1 MGFSC
6 MKAAFNTEEHDL
18 FRKALRKMLDKEA
31 YPHFNQWESDREI
44 PRDFWLKMGE
54 NGFLCPWVDEEYG
67 GLGLDFSYSMILIE
81 ELERVG
87 QGLAGGICLHSD
99 IVSPYISMFGTEQQK
114 KKWLPGCISGD
125 LITAIAM
132 TEPGAGSDLAG
143 VKTTARREGDFYIL
157 NGEKTFI
164 TNGLTAD
171 LAVVVCKT
179 DLQAKPAHKGISLLV
194 VERGTEGF
202 SRGKKLDKIGIHS
215 GDTGELIFEDAKVPA
230 GNLLGEEG
238 KGFYYLMQNLQQER
252 LIVAIQCQI
261 EAEEMLRIT
270 MDYVKKRKA
279 FGQSISKFQN
289 TQFKI
294 AEMATEIDLGRTY
307 VNQLTARHLSEEEIV
322 KEVSMAKWWVSEM
335 AKRVAAEC
343 LQLHGGYG
351 YMEEY
356 EIARRYRDIPV
367 ASIYAGSTEIMKTI
381 IAKKLDL

>member
-1 MGFSC
+1 
-6 MKAAFNTEEHDL
+6 MKVAFMTEEHDL
-18 FRKALRKMLDKEA
+18 FRKSLRKMLDKEA
-31 YPHFNQWESDREI
+31 YPYFNQWEEDREI
-44 PRDFWLKMGE
+44 PRDFWLKMGQ
-54 NGFLCPWVDEEYG
+54 NGFLCPWVDEAYG

-87 QGLAGGICLHSD
+87 QGLASGMCLHSD
-99 IVSPYISMFGTEQQK
+99 IVSPYISMFGTDEQKQ
-114 KKWLPGCISGD
+114 KWLPGCISGD

-143 VKTTARREGDFYIL
+143 VKTTARRVGDFYIL

-179 DLQAKPAHKGISLLV
+179 DPQANPAHRGMSLLV
-194 VERGTEGF
+194 VEKGTEGF

-215 GDTGELIFEDAKVPA
+215 GDTGELIFEDARVPVA
-230 GNLLGEEG
+230 NLLGEEG
-238 KGFYYLMQNLQQER
+238 KGFYYLMENLQQER

-270 MDYVKKRKA
+270 MDYVKNRKA

-307 VNQLTARHLSEEEIV
+307 VNQLTARHLTEEDIV

-381 IAKKLDL
+381 IAKKLGL

>member
-1 MGFSC
+1 
-6 MKAAFNTEEHDL
+6 MKASFITVEHEL
-18 FRKALRKMLDKEA
+18 FRKSLRKMLDKEA
-31 YPHFNQWESDREI
+31 YPFFDEWEAKREI
-44 PRDFWLKMGE
+44 PKDFWLKMGA
-54 NGFLCPWVDEEYG
+54 NGFLCPWVDEVYG

-87 QGLAGGICLHSD
+87 QGLASGASLHSD
-99 IVSPYISMFGTEQQK
+99 IVSPYISNLGTEVQK
-114 KKWLPGCISGD
+114 QKWLPGCVSGD
-125 LITAIAM
+125 LITAIGM

-143 VKTTARREGDFYIL
+143 VKTTARKDGDFYIL

-164 TNGLTAD
+164 TNGLLAD
-171 LAVVVCKT
+171 IVIVVCKT
-179 DLQAKPAHKGISLLV
+179 DSNVQPAHRGISLLV
-194 VERGTEGF
+194 VEKGMEGF
-202 SRGKKLDKIGIHS
+202 SYGKKLNKIGMHS
-215 GDTGELIFEDAKVPA
+215 GDTGELIFEDVKVPVA
-230 GNLLGEEG
+230 NLLGEEG

-270 MDYVKKRKA
+270 IDYVKNRKA

-294 AEMATEIDLGRTY
+294 AEMATEIDIGRTY
-307 VNQLTARHLSEEEIV
+307 VNQLTARHIANEDIV
-322 KEVSMAKWWVSEM
+322 KEVSMAKWWISEM